1 MNQLTNTPT
10 DQAIDPM
17 STHTDEAL
25 LTSRTVSDQVEAN
38 TNVPIFGNHS
48 DRNVNV
54 LLWVRSRSEPGHKIY
69 LSTGASTGANPNTAI
84 QLVGGIGNHAL
95 ARVEVG
101 KTQTLYCTC
110 TGDFGLEWTILAVS
124 NAGG

>member
-1 MNQLTNTPT
+1 MNQLTTPPT
-10 DQAIDPM
+10 DQATDPM

-25 LTSRTVSDQVEAN
+25 LTSRTISEQVGAN

-48 DRNVNV
+48 DRDMNV
-54 LLWVRSRSEPGHKIY
+54 LLWVRSRAEPGHKIY

-95 ARVEVG
+95 AHVEVG
-101 KTQTLYCTC
+101 KKQTLYCTC
-110 TGDFGLEWTILAVS
+110 TEDFGLEWAILAVS
-124 NAGG
+124 NAAG